1 VNPAAG
7 VFPAAWQQALWGV
20 WIITL
25 LPFIAKRAWAPL
37 RQPTRLNLWCA
48 AITVIFTLWCIR
60 YSVKPGLMLHLLGAT
75 ILMLMFG
82 PRLAQLALYLVM
94 AGVAVTGIAAF
105 DGYPANALLAGAV
118 PVWVS
123 WLLLQLIERRLPTNI
138 FVFIFITGFLSAALA
153 MAVSAAATV
162 VLHAAAGTYAVAYLT
177 EYYLPYALLL
187 GWGEAFITGMSMAL
201 MVAYYPQWVLLF
213 DDKRYLAR
221 R

>member
-1 VNPAAG
+1 M
-7 VFPAAWQQALWGV
+7 
-20 WIITL
+20 TL
-25 LPFIAKRAWAPL
+25 LPLVARGAWAPL
-37 RQPTRLNLWCA
+37 RQPARFNLWCA

-60 YSVKPGLMLHLLGAT
+60 YSVKPGLMLHLIGAT

-94 AGVAVTGIAAF
+94 AGVTVTGIAGIE
-105 DGYPANALLAGAV
+105 GYPANALLAGAI

-123 WLLLQLIERRLPTNI
+123 WLLLRLVERRLPANI
-138 FVFIFITGFLSAALA
+138 FVFIFAGGFLSAALA
-153 MAVSAAATV
+153 MAVSAVATV
-162 VLHAAAGTYAVAYLT
+162 ALHAAAGTYAADYLT

-187 GWGEAFITGMSMAL
+187 AWGEAFITGMSMAM

>member
-1 VNPAAG
+1 MNPQSGA
-7 VFPAAWQQALWGV
+7 FSAAWQQALWGL
-20 WIITL
+20 WIVTL
-25 LPFIAKRAWAPL
+25 LPFVSKSAWAPL
-37 RQPTRLNLWCA
+37 RQPARLNLWCA
-48 AITVIFTLWCIR
+48 AIAVIFTLWCIR
-60 YSVKPGLMLHLLGAT
+60 YSVKPGLMLHLIGAT

-94 AGVAVTGIAAF
+94 AGVAATGIAAF

-118 PVWVS
+118 PVWLS
-123 WLLLQLIERRLPTNI
+123 WLLLRLIERRLPANI
-138 FVFIFITGFLSAALA
+138 FVFIFVAGFLSAALA
-153 MAVSAAATV
+153 MACSAVATV
-162 VLHAAAGTYAVAYLT
+162 AVHAAAGTYAVAYLT

-187 GWGEAFITGMSMAL
+187 AWGEAFITGMSMAL

>member
-1 VNPAAG
+1 M
-7 VFPAAWQQALWGV
+7 
-20 WIITL
+20 
-25 LPFIAKRAWAPL
+25 
-37 RQPTRLNLWCA
+37 RQPARLNLWCA
-48 AITVIFTLWCIR
+48 AIAVIFTLWCIR
-60 YSVKPGLMLHLLGAT
+60 YSVKPGLMLHLIGAT
-75 ILMLMFG
+75 ILTLMFG

-94 AGVAVTGIAAF
+94 AGVAATGIAGV

-123 WLLLQLIERRLPTNI
+123 WLLYRLVERRLPANI
-138 FVFIFITGFLSAALA
+138 FVFIFAGGFLSAALA
-153 MAVSAAATV
+153 MAVSALATV
-162 VLHAAAGTYAVAYLT
+162 ALHAAAGTYAAAYLT

-187 GWGEAFITGMSMAL
+187 AWGEAFITGMSMAL

>member
-1 VNPAAG
+1 MTPVTG
-7 VFPAAWQQALWGV
+7 VFPEGWQHALWLL
-20 WIITL
+20 WALTL
-25 LPFIAKRAWAPL
+25 LPLITRRAWAPL
-37 RQPTRLNLWCA
+37 REPARLNLWCA
-48 AITVIFTLWCIR
+48 VIAVIFTLWCIR

-75 ILMLMFG
+75 ILTLMFG

-94 AGVAVTGIAAF
+94 AGVAATGIAGL

-123 WLLLQLIERRLPTNI
+123 WFLSQLVERRLPANL
-138 FVFIFITGFLSAALA
+138 FVFIFVAGFLSAALA
-153 MAVSAAATV
+153 MAASALATV
-162 VLHAAAGTYAVAYLT
+162 AIHAAAGTYAVAYLT

-187 GWGEAFITGMSMAL
+187 AWGEAFITGMSMAL

>member
-1 VNPAAG
+1 MNPATG
-7 VFPAAWQQALWGV
+7 VFSAVWQQTLWV
-20 WIITL
+20 LWAVTL
-25 LPFIAKRAWAPL
+25 LPMVAKSTWTPL
-37 RQPTRLNLWCA
+37 RQPARLNLWCA
-48 AITVIFTLWCIR
+48 AIAVIFTLWCIR
-60 YSVKPGLMLHLLGAT
+60 YSVKPGLMLHLIGAT

-94 AGVAVTGIAAF
+94 AGVAATGITSF

-123 WLLLQLIERRLPTNI
+123 WLLLRLVERRLPANI
-138 FVFIFITGFLSAALA
+138 FVFIFVAGFLSAALA
-153 MAVSAAATV
+153 MAASAVATV
-162 VLHAAAGTYAVAYLT
+162 AVHAAAGTYAVAYLT

-187 GWGEAFITGMSMAL
+187 SWGEAFITGMSMAL

>member
-1 VNPAAG
+1 MNTPTG
-7 VFPAAWQQALWGV
+7 VFPAAWQQALWGL
-20 WIITL
+20 WIVTL
-25 LPFIAKRAWAPL
+25 LPLFAKSAWTPL
-37 RQPTRLNLWCA
+37 RQPARLNLWCA
-48 AITVIFTLWCIR
+48 AIAVIFTLWCIR
-60 YSVKPGLMLHLLGAT
+60 YSVKPGLMLHLIGAT

-94 AGVAVTGIAAF
+94 AGVAATGIAAF

-123 WLLLQLIERRLPTNI
+123 WLLLRLIESRLPPNI
-138 FVFIFITGFLSAALA
+138 FVFIFVAGFLSAALA

-162 VLHAAAGTYAVAYLT
+162 ALHAAAGTYAVAYLT

-187 GWGEAFITGMSMAL
+187 AWGEAFITGMSMAL